1 MPDVLLDAGATGL
14 GQRESGRLGV
24 TKGRR
29 QITYNTEGQHTDTGF
44 LRELGGHTGSCE
56 AEE

>member
-1 MPDVLLDAGATGL
+1 MPDVLLDASATGL

-29 QITYNTEGQHTDTGF
+29 RIIYNTAGQHTD
-44 LRELGGHTGSCE
+44 TGSCE